1 MLITEGIEKY
11 VRYLKNVRNS
21 SPYTLRNYTKSLN
34 FLVETMGA
42 KAHISDLNLNS
53 IDDFQDFVFSKTN
66 RKGQPLSSKT
76 RNIYLIPIRSFL
88 KFCIKRELD
97 DPILAPEKLELLKT
111 NPSDVSGLSLEE
123 LALLRQT
130 NTAKN
135 NLIALRDRAI
145 VEMLF
150 STGLRIS
157 ELCALNREN
166 LNVKS
171 GEFSV
176 LGKGN
181 KIRSVYLTQNCIEL
195 LESYLV
201 ARKDSFQPLFINA
214 KQRRDESL
222 KNGESR
228 RLSRTA
234 IEVMIRDRGRKA
246 GITKPVTPHKLRH
259 TFATSLLR
267 NGADIRS
274 VQELLGH
281 ASIST
286 TQIYTHVA
294 NADLKKAHTKFLE

>member
-1 MLITEGIEKY
+1 MFITEAKQKY
-11 VRYLKNVRNS
+11 IRYLKNVKNS
-21 SPYTLRNYTKSLN
+21 SPYTLRNYEKSLD
-34 FLVETMGA
+34 FLIQTAGETA
-42 KAHISDLNLNS
+42 QLRDLNLNS

-97 DPILAPEKLELLKT
+97 EPILAPEKLELLKT
-111 NPSDVSGLSLEE
+111 TPSDVNGLNQEE
-123 LALLRQT
+123 LEHLRQT

-135 NLIALRDRAI
+135 KLIALRDRTI

-157 ELCALNREN
+157 ELCALNQEN
-166 LNVKS
+166 LNLKT

-181 KIRSVYLTQNCIEL
+181 KVRNVYLTSNCIQL
-195 LESYLV
+195 LSTYLNE
-201 ARKDSFQPLFINA
+201 RNDEFRPLFINA
-214 KQRRDESL
+214 KERNDQHL
-222 KNGESR
+222 KNGDSR

-234 IEVMIRDRGRKA
+234 IEIMIRDRGRKA
-246 GITKPVTPHKLRH
+246 GITKPVTPHKMRH
-259 TFATSLLR
+259 TFATTLLR

-294 NADLKKAHTKFLE
+294 NADLKNTHAKYLQ

>member
-21 SPYTLRNYTKSLN
+21 SPYTLRNYEKSLK
-34 FLVETMGA
+34 FLVETVGPET
-42 KAHISDLNLNS
+42 HIRDLNLNS

-66 RKGQPLSSKT
+66 RRGEPLSSKT
-76 RNIYLIPIRSFL
+76 RNIYLIPLRSFL

-97 DPILAPEKLELLKT
+97 DPVLAPEKLELLKT
-111 NPSDVSGLSLEE
+111 DPSDVSGLNMDELESL
-123 LALLRQT
+123 RNT
-130 NTAKN
+130 NTAKS
-135 NLIALRDRAI
+135 NLISLRDRAI

-150 STGLRIS
+150 CTGLRIS
-157 ELCALNREN
+157 EMCALNREHLN
-166 LNVKS
+166 LKT

-176 LGKGN
+176 LGKGK
-181 KIRSVYLTQNCIEL
+181 KIRSVYLTPPCTERLQL
-195 LESYLV
+195 YLD
-201 ARKDSFQPLFINA
+201 ARDDDFRPLFINA
-214 KQRRDESL
+214 KSRADEHL
-222 KNGESR
+222 KHGDSR
-228 RLSRTA
+228 RLSRTS
-234 IEVMIRDRGRKA
+234 IEIMIRARGRKA

-281 ASIST
+281 ASIAT

-294 NADLKKAHTKFLE
+294 NADLKKTHTKYLR

>member
-1 MLITEGIEKY
+1 MLITLGIEKY
-11 VRYLKNVRNS
+11 FRYLKNVQNA
-21 SPYTLRNYTKSLN
+21 SPYTLRNYEKSLN
-34 FLVETMGA
+34 FLVESVGDQ
-42 KAHISDLNLNS
+42 AHINEITLNS

-97 DPILAPEKLELLKT
+97 DPVLAPEKLELVKT
-111 NPSDVSGLSLEE
+111 KPSDVSGLNTDE
-123 LALLRQT
+123 LDLLRTT

-157 ELCALNREN
+157 ELCALNTEN
-166 LNVKS
+166 VNLKT

-181 KIRSVYLTQNCIEL
+181 KIRSVYLTENSKQR
-195 LESYLV
+195 LEAYLN
-201 ARKDSFQPLFINA
+201 AREDEFKPLFINA
-214 KQRRDESL
+214 KTRNDQHL
-222 KNGESR
+222 IKGESR

-234 IEVMIRDRGRKA
+234 IEIMIRDRGRAA

-259 TFATSLLR
+259 TFATTLLR

-281 ASIST
+281 ANIAT

-294 NADLKKAHTKFLE
+294 NADLKKTHTQFLS

>member
-34 FLVETMGA
+34 FLVETMGS

>member
-34 FLVETMGA
+34 FLVETMGS

-97 DPILAPEKLELLKT
+97 DPVLAPEKLELLKT

>member
-1 MLITEGIEKY
+1 MLIVEGIEKY
-11 VRYLKNVRNS
+11 VRYLKNVRNA
-21 SPYTLRNYTKSLN
+21 SPYTLRNYEKSLG
-34 FLVETMGA
+34 FLVETVG
-42 KAHISDLNLNS
+42 KSSHIKDLSLNS

-66 RKGQPLSSKT
+66 RKGEPLSSKT

-97 DPILAPEKLELLKT
+97 DPILAPEKLELIKT
-111 NPSDVSGLSLEE
+111 EPSDVSGLNMDELE
-123 LALLRQT
+123 LLRNT
-130 NTAKN
+130 NTAKS

-145 VEMLF
+145 IEMLF

-157 ELCALNREN
+157 EMCALNQDN
-166 LNVKS
+166 LNLNT

-176 LGKGN
+176 LGKGK
-181 KIRSVYLTQNCIEL
+181 KIRSVYLTPQCIKL
-195 LESYLV
+195 LSDYLKSR
-201 ARKDSFQPLFINA
+201 ADDFRPLFINA
-214 KQRRDESL
+214 KQRSDQHL
-222 KNGESR
+222 KSGESR

-234 IEVMIRDRGRKA
+234 IEIMVRARGRKA

-281 ASIST
+281 ASIAT

-294 NADLKKAHTKFLE
+294 NADLKKTHAKFLE

>member
-11 VRYLKNVRNS
+11 VRYLKNVRNA
-21 SPYTLRNYTKSLN
+21 SPYTLRNYEKSLA
-34 FLVETMGA
+34 FLVETVGT
-42 KAHISDLNLNS
+42 KTHIRDLNLNS

-66 RKGQPLSSKT
+66 RKGEALSSKT

-111 NPSDVSGLSLEE
+111 DPSDVSGLNMDELEI
-123 LALLRQT
+123 LRNT
-130 NTAKN
+130 NTAKSH
-135 NLIALRDRAI
+135 LIALRDRAI
-145 VEMLF
+145 IEMLF

-157 ELCALNREN
+157 EMCALNQEN
-166 LNVKS
+166 LNHKT

-176 LGKGN
+176 LGKGK
-181 KIRSVYLTQNCIEL
+181 KIRSVYLTPQCIKR
-195 LESYLV
+195 LEEYLNT
-201 ARKDSFQPLFINA
+201 RTDDFRPLFINA
-214 KQRRDESL
+214 KQRSDQHL
-222 KNGESR
+222 KRGDSR

-234 IEVMIRDRGRKA
+234 IEIMVRDRGRKA

-281 ASIST
+281 ASIAT

-294 NADLKKAHTKFLE
+294 NADLKKTHAKFLE